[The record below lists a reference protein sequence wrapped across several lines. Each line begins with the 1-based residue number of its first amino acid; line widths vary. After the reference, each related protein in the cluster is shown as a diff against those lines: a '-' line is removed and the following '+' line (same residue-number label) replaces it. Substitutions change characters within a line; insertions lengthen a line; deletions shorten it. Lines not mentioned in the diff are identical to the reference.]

1 MKHRTGLVL
10 LGLVLLGCNAILG
23 NEGEYV
29 DTTKTNPP
37 PAGVAGRSGVDLT
50 SAGEVGKSK
59 NYKMVFTLGQSS
71 PMQETAKSTNN
82 KLQGGLVCSDG
93 R

>member
-1 MKHRTGLVL
+1 MKQRTGLVL

-23 NEGEYV
+23 NDGEFV
-29 DTTKTNPP
+29 DSTKTPNTR
-37 PAGVAGRSGVDLT
+37 VAGRSGVDLT
-50 SAGEVGKSK
+50 SAGEVGKSQ

-71 PMQETAKSTNN
+71 PMQEAAKSTNN
-82 KLQGGLVCSDG
+82 KLHGGLVCSDG